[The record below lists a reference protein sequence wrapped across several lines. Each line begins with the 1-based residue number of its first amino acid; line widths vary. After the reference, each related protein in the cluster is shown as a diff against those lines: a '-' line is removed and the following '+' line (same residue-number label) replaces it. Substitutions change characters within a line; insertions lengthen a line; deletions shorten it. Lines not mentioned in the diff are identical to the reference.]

1 MIYTVTLNPAVD
13 KTVVI
18 NDFKVD
24 SVNRVS
30 SLRTD
35 AGGKGINV
43 SKVIKSLG
51 GRSKA
56 MGILGGS
63 AGRYVKKYL
72 DDMGIDN
79 DFVFISGETRTNLK
93 VIDGKNGT
101 NTDINEPG
109 PNVSECELEL
119 LKDKLLDQVA
129 NGSIVVFSGSVPEN
143 VDKDIYFR
151 WIDAVKQK
159 GAAAILD
166 ADGEL
171 LKKGIEAGPYLVKP
185 NIYELGRLFGTDIK
199 DIGKAVKYAETL
211 IRDFAV
217 GMVAVSMGK
226 DGALFVDKSRVALV
240 HALKVNVQSTVGAG
254 DSMVAALA
262 YSIGK
267 GMDYESMVRL
277 AAASASANVMTSG
290 SQPADISVIRELE
303 GRVTFEYLRS

>member
-18 NDFKVD
+18 NDFMVD

-30 SLRTD
+30 SLRMD

-43 SKVIKSLG
+43 SKVIQSLG

-56 MGILGGS
+56 MGILGGF
-63 AGRYVKKYL
+63 AGRYIKKYL
-72 DDMGIDN
+72 DDIDIEN

-93 VIDGKNGT
+93 VIDGKNKT

-109 PNVSECELEL
+109 PNVAECDLEM
-119 LKDKLLDQVA
+119 LKNKLLEQVG
-129 NGSIVVFSGSVPEN
+129 NGSIVIFSGSVPEN
-143 VDKDIYFR
+143 AERDIYYR

-185 NIYELGRLFGTDIK
+185 NIYELGKLFGTY
-199 DIGKAVKYAETL
+199 IGNIEQAAEYAEL
-211 IRDFAV
+211 LVRKYDIE
-217 GMVAVSMGK
+217 MVVVSMGK
-226 DGALFVDKSRVALV
+226 RGALFIDKAKAVLA
-240 HALKVNVQSTVGAG
+240 HALDVEVQSTVGAG

-262 YSIGK
+262 YSIGN
-267 GMDYESMVRL
+267 GLDYESMIRL
-277 AAASASANVMTSG
+277 AVASAAANVMTSG
-290 SQPADISVIRELE
+290 SQPADLSVIRELE
-303 GRVTFEYLRS
+303 GRVAFRYLKA